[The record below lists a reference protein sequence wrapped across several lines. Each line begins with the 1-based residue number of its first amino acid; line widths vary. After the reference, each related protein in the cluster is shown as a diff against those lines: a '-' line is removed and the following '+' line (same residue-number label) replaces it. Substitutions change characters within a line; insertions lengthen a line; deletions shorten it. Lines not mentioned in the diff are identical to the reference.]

1 MERSKHE
8 TRGTKPFVQMYLSL
22 EVVEME
28 FESRNLVGA
37 LQLPLVFVLFSLPGL
52 PTLTACKENKLL
64 PGLEKRERTRRKSQ
78 TPKIGDRNCPRL

>member
-37 LQLPLVFVLFSLPGL
+37 LQLASRFCFVF
-52 PTLTACKENKLL
+52 TAWPSYPNCVQRKQIVTRF
-64 PGLEKRERTRRKSQ
+64 REE
-78 TPKIGDRNCPRL
+78 GEDA